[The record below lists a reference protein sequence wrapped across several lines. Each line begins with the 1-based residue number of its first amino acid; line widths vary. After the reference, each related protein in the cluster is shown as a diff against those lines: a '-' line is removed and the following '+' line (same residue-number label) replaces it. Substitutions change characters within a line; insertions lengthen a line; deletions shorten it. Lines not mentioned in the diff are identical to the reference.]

1 VKKAKNKRKGQATI
15 EYILLLVVITIV
27 FVKVISHVQ
36 DVFYGMNGQQGAVE
50 LFMSKQ
56 IVGKLSTPPG
66 WI

>member
-1 VKKAKNKRKGQATI
+1 VRQSKNKRKGQATV
-15 EYILLLVVITIV
+15 EYILLLVVITII
-27 FVKVISHVQ
+27 FVKVIRHVQ
-36 DVFYGMNGQQGAVE
+36 DVFYGMKGQQGAVE